1 MYRFTGGLTVQCR
14 LYYADLIQG
23 LPASPTEQ
31 ELWNPAE
38 WALGRN
44 SRISFQDHA
53 ATAARHAQPMIS
65 SKLEFYFCSSFT
77 TLSCHPKGQRTYVLE
92 LLI

>member
-1 MYRFTGGLTVQCR
+1 MYRFNGGLNSSGCMPI
-14 LYYADLIQG
+14 ADLIQG

-53 ATAARHAQPMIS
+53 ATAARHPQPMIS
-65 SKLEFYFCSSFT
+65 SKLEFYFCSSST
-77 TLSCHPKGQRTYVLE
+77 TPCHQGG
-92 LLI
+92 